1 MGNHGQFPDAR
12 HFMVRRTR
20 LKVVRDYLENLSL
33 TLTGLEGENT
43 IDIFAFNSVDNSS
56 NVLSFNFTGI
66 TAVPEPAGAVVVL
79 MFGMV
84 AMSRRKRQ

>member
-1 MGNHGQFPDAR
+1 
-12 HFMVRRTR
+12 MVRRTR

-79 MFGMV
+79 MFGLV